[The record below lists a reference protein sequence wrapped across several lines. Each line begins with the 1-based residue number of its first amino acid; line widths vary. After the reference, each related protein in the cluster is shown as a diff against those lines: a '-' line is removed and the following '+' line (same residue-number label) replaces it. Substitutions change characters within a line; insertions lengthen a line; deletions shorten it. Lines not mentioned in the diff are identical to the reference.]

1 MKNNRRKI
9 NFSNNLSK
17 IILLIFALS
26 IQSFASNE
34 LPDWSGVWE
43 RYEDNGGMFD
53 IATTE
58 PKNGRAGNIGV
69 RQFPPLTPE
78 WEEKYKKNLELVKLD
93 RLPDPISY
101 CGTPAGFPR
110 LLALPDVYE
119 FIVRPEKTW
128 IITENGPNI
137 MRIYTD
143 GRELPNKNE
152 RWPTYTG
159 ESIGYW
165 ENNALHF
172 KTVSMLG
179 EKNTVLDRSGLTLSD
194 KAEISTKLYKLNEN
208 LLRAELEITDPIA
221 LTKTWHVNR
230 HFRKLPMD
238 TRVFDYA
245 CAENNR
251 NPITNSGQTLTL
263 GPDGK
268 PIDKIIH

>member
-1 MKNNRRKI
+1 
-9 NFSNNLSK
+9 
-17 IILLIFALS
+17 
-26 IQSFASNE
+26 
-34 LPDWSGVWE
+34 
-43 RYEDNGGMFD
+43 
-53 IATTE
+53 
-58 PKNGRAGNIGV
+58 
-69 RQFPPLTPE
+69 
-78 WEEKYKKNLELVKLD
+78 
-93 RLPDPISY
+93 
-101 CGTPAGFPR
+101 
-110 LLALPDVYE
+110 LPDVYE

-143 GRELPNKNE
+143 GRELPNKND

-179 EKNTVLDRSGLTLSD
+179 ERNTVLDRSGLTLSD